1 MPETDILF
9 IHPPRRLQHD
19 WGRWITAS
27 LPFVPLGVLAL
38 ADLCQK
44 EGYSARVLDIPLE
57 LALNPRWDMISYLRQ
72 NPAQVYAIDL
82 HWFATSYGAIST
94 AQICKR
100 INPQAQI
107 LLGGHTA
114 SFFADEILQ
123 NFPIVDTIIRG
134 EAEKP
139 LLAYLKAL
147 KKMKPTQAALRQVPN
162 LSYRDDKASNG
173 PPSVHHNPI
182 SYVAK
187 KEDLASLNFI
197 NLSLLEH
204 WRDYIQVLEPY
215 IPYCIMVAR
224 GCPFNCP
231 FCSGSRISTA
241 RITQRRKVL
250 YRDPDAIAQDIATI
264 ADHKLTRR
272 IFLGHGLYTATNRYW
287 KEIFREVRNLGVD
300 IGADLEVWRL
310 PVTNSTLTA
319 FSRTFDPVH
328 SSLDFSLH
336 AATLAVRERLAVALR
351 DPHHAHTNSQLQE
364 LIESSR
370 AHNLVLR
377 LWISIGSPFQTIT
390 DLFQTLS
397 LHTTLSRK
405 TFAGH
410 YAIQLFI
417 EPITPSPG
425 SPAYLFPER
434 FGVTLHLRRFID
446 YYRLYQNRLNR
457 FFTLDAPLAY
467 ETNQLPYSQLKFWT
481 TFTGALN
488 VPVFLTNLNRN

>member
-19 WGRWITAS
+19 WGRWITGG
-27 LPFVPLGVLAL
+27 LPFIPLGVLAL

-44 EGYSARVLDIPLE
+44 EGYSSRVLNIPLE
-57 LALNPRWDMISYLRQ
+57 LALNPQWDMFSYLRQ

-100 INPQAQI
+100 INPQAKI
-107 LLGGHTA
+107 LMGGHTA

-123 NFPIVDTIIRG
+123 KFPVVDAIIRG
-134 EAEKP
+134 EAEQP
-139 LLAYLKAL
+139 LLAYLRVL
-147 KKMKPTQAALRQVPN
+147 KKGKQTKTTLRQVPN
-162 LSYRDDKASNG
+162 LSYHVEIPSNKS
-173 PPSVHHNPI
+173 PSVYHNPI
-182 SYVAK
+182 SFVAK
-187 KEDLASLNFI
+187 KEDLASLNFV

-204 WRDYIQVLEPY
+204 WSEYLQILEPY

-241 RITQRRKVL
+241 QITQRRRVL
-250 YRDPDAIAQDIATI
+250 YREPAAIAQDIATI
-264 ADHKLTRR
+264 AEYGLTRR
-272 IFLGHGLYTATNRYW
+272 LFLGHGLYTATNQYW
-287 KEIFREVRNLGVD
+287 NKIFQEVRSFGVD

-310 PVTNSTLTA
+310 PVKNSTLTA
-319 FSRTFDPVH
+319 FTRTFDPVN

-336 AATLAVRERLAVALR
+336 AASLAVRKRLAFALR
-351 DPHHAHTNSQLQE
+351 DPHHAHTNSQLQK

-370 AHNLVLR
+370 THNLALR
-377 LWISIGSPFQTIT
+377 LWISIGSPFQDVS

-397 LHTTLSRK
+397 LHTSLSRK
-405 TFAGH
+405 TLAGH

-434 FGVTLHLRRFID
+434 FGVKLHLREFTD
-446 YYRLYQNRLNR
+446 YYHLYQNRLNR
-457 FFTLDAPLAY
+457 FFSLDAPLAY
-467 ETNQLPYSQLKFWT
+467 ETNQLPHSHLKLWT
-481 TFTGALN
+481 TFASALN
-488 VPVFLTNLNRN
+488 VPVFMTNRSRN